1 MVPIEQ
7 HARQK
12 TGKAQGTWHMKTKR
26 WMKTVLNEA
35 NKEQIEMPWSR
46 KLRLARRAENPQKL
60 VAAE

>member
-1 MVPIEQ
+1 
-7 HARQK
+7 
-12 TGKAQGTWHMKTKR
+12 MKTKR